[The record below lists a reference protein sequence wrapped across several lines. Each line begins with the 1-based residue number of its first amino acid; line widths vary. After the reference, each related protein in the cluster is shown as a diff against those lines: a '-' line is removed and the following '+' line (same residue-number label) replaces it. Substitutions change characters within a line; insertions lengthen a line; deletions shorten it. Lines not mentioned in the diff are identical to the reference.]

1 MTTFSTLSFE
11 LARQRRKK
19 VTNVTKSNALQHGL
33 VFWDRIIAEV
43 AECYSDV
50 EYGIMYVDAAAMQFI
65 KRPEQFDVII
75 TTNLFGD
82 ILSDLGGMIMGGVGM
97 GPSGNI
103 NPERVFPSMFE
114 PIHGSAPKYAG
125 TGIANPIGTI
135 WAGAMMLEHL
145 GEKRAARAVEK
156 AIEMTIGDGIKPREI
171 GGTAT
176 TSEVGDAVAQ
186 RVQVAY
192 DSLT

>member
-1 MTTFSTLSFE
+1 
-11 LARQRRKK
+11 
-19 VTNVTKSNALQHGL
+19 
-33 VFWDRIIAEV
+33 
-43 AECYSDV
+43 
-50 EYGIMYVDAAAMQFI
+50 
-65 KRPEQFDVII
+65 
-75 TTNLFGD
+75 
-82 ILSDLGGMIMGGVGM
+82 MGGVGM

-156 AIEMTIGDGIKPREI
+156 AIEMTIADGIKPREI